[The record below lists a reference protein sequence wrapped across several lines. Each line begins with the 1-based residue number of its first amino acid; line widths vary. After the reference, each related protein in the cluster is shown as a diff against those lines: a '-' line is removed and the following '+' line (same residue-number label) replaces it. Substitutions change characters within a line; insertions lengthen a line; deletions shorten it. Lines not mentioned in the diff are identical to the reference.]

1 MFNKEARQSYLPSP
15 VLQLFDKLVRQCYL
29 PSQTGSA
36 ELPTLTCTAIVWARC
51 STKRQR
57 RATYLHL
64 HCSCLTNKWGSAT
77 YPHLHCNCLSQV
89 FNKQARQRYLPSPA
103 LQLLEPGVQQTGKA
117 ELPTL
122 TCIATV
128 AARCSTNR
136 QGSATYPHLH
146 CSCLSQVFKNRQG
159 RATHPRLHSNCLRQV
174 FKKNGEAE
182 LPALIC

>member
-1 MFNKEARQSYLPSP
+1 MQSYLPSP
-15 VLQLFDKLVRQCYL
+15 ALQLSEPGVQQR
-29 PSQTGSA
+29 GNA
-36 ELPTLTCTAIVWARC
+36 ELPTFTCTAAVWQTSEAVLPTLTYIATVWARC
-51 STKRQR
+51 STNRQ
-57 RATYLHL
+57 
-64 HCSCLTNKWGSAT
+64 GSAT
-77 YPHLHCNCLSQV
+77 YPHLHCNCWSQV

-174 FKKNGEAE
+174 FKKMVRQSY
-182 LPALIC
+182 LP